1 MRKYILLF
9 LVFLLQPAACNLLPA
24 TCPLAIASEEPVF
37 AYDSHGKRDPFIPLV
52 TKDGRT
58 LTAYSDIIS
67 ISDVVVEGILFDPK
81 GGSVVIINDIILKQ
95 ADTISGIV
103 VEKIEKDYV
112 VLSFKGEQHK
122 FNLKE

>member
-9 LVFLLQPAACNLLPA
+9 LMFLLQPAACNLLPA
-24 TCPLAIASEEPVF
+24 TCPLAIASEETAFV
-37 AYDSHGKRDPFIPLV
+37 YDSHGKRDPFIPLI

-67 ISDVVVEGILFDPK
+67 ISDVVIEGILFDLK

-95 ADTISGIV
+95 ADSISDIV

-112 VLSFKGEQHK
+112 VLSFKGQEYT

>member
-1 MRKYILLF
+1 MQF
-9 LVFLLQPAACNLLPA
+9 VPCSFQPAACASSLNL
-24 TCPLAIASEEPVF
+24 EENPF
-37 AYDSHGKRDPFIPLV
+37 TYESRGRRDPFIPLI

-67 ISDVVVEGILFDPK
+67 ISDVVIEGILFDLK

-95 ADTISGIV
+95 ADSISDIV

-112 VLSFKGEQHK
+112 VLSFKGQEYT

>member
-1 MRKYILLF
+1 M
-9 LVFLLQPAACNLLPA
+9 FLLQPAACNLLPV

-37 AYDSHGKRDPFIPLV
+37 VYDSHGKRDPFIPLI

-67 ISDVVVEGILFDPK
+67 ISDVVIEGILFDLK

-95 ADTISGIV
+95 ADSISDIV

-112 VLSFKGEQHK
+112 VLSFKGQEYT